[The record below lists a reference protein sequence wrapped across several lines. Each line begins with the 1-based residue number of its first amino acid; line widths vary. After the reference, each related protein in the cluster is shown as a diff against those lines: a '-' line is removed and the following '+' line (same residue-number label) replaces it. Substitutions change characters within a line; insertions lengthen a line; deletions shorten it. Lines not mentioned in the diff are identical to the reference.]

1 MNGKHFAL
9 FLGMLFWTVCN
20 KQPLRAQEESPQ
32 SFTIE
37 QAVDY
42 ALKNSPR
49 VRTSILGEEIA
60 RQEVRET
67 VSRGLPQIN
76 GNLEYRK
83 QPDVP
88 TTVVPNFIAPS
99 VYDVLL
105 QENLVENAPGDFG
118 TIPAAFGVPHQVN
131 AGVTLSQLVFDG
143 QYLTGIQA
151 SKTYAELK
159 RKESREAR
167 VNTEAEV
174 RKAFLRALI
183 LERNYEVVQQNMKQL
198 DRQLYETQKLFEEGF
213 AEELD
218 VDRLRLAQKRL
229 EAQINNLGGQSEV
242 ARKALK
248 FQMGFPVGE
257 PMALEGNPERVEQ
270 YIAPSQVETDIDY
283 NQRVEYEI
291 NQVNQELADLDK
303 KRWQMGYLPTLNF
316 NAGHIQQAQRQEFNF
331 FDSGEEWFPNTYWG
345 FTLNVPIFDGFR
357 KASLIGQSDLQK
369 RQLQIQQESL
379 EQQIELEVR
388 QARLTYDN
396 AYQNYQV
403 QRENQQLARK
413 IYRRTE
419 KKYEN
424 GLGSSLE
431 LTTAQTDYYT
441 AQSDYLSSL
450 LNLMQ
455 ARVDLDQALGN
466 YASSTQNP

>member
-1 MNGKHFAL
+1 MTTKHFAL
-9 FLGMLFWTVCN
+9 VVATVFLMGRQDSL
-20 KQPLRAQEESPQ
+20 LAQQEAATK
-32 SFTIE
+32 FTID

-42 ALKNSPR
+42 ALQNSPR

-67 VSRGLPQIN
+67 VAQGLPQIN

-105 QENLVENAPGDFG
+105 QENLVETAPGDFG
-118 TIPAAFGVPHQVN
+118 TIPAAFGVPHQAN

-143 QYLTGIQA
+143 QFFTGVRA
-151 SKTYAELK
+151 SRTYTELK
-159 RKESREAR
+159 REQSREAR

-174 RKAFLRALI
+174 RKAFSRALI
-183 LERNYEVVQQNMKQL
+183 LKRNFEVVSRNLKQL
-198 DRQLYETQKLFEEGF
+198 DRQLYETKKLYEEGF

-218 VDRLRLAQKRL
+218 VDRLRLAKKRL
-229 EAQINNLGGQSEV
+229 EARINNLEGQSEV
-242 ARKALK
+242 SLKALK
-248 FQMGFPVGE
+248 FQMGFPVNE
-257 PMALEGNPERVEQ
+257 PVRLKGNPERVEQ

-283 NQRVEYEI
+283 RQRVEYQI
-291 NQVNQELADLDK
+291 NQVNQELAELDK
-303 KRWQMGYLPTLNF
+303 KRWQMGYLPTLDF

-331 FDSGEEWFPNTYWG
+331 LDSGEEWFPSTYWG
-345 FTLNVPIFDGFR
+345 FTLSVPIFDGFR
-357 KASLIGQSDLQK
+357 KASLISQSDLQK
-369 RQLQIQQESL
+369 RQLQIQAQSL

-388 QARLTYDN
+388 QARLAYDN

-441 AQSDYLSSL
+441 AQSDYLNSL

-455 ARVDLDQALGN
+455 ARVALNQALGN
-466 YASSTQNP
+466 YSSSN